1 MIPLCDVIP
10 SRTRPLMVMAL
21 VAGNVLVFLAALA
34 ALGGDVAS
42 RALDWAYR
50 PPLIGIAGS
59 LFLHAG
65 WAQLVSNLL
74 CLWIFGANVEDRMGH
89 ARFLVFYLLCGI
101 AAGLAHEAAGPRT
114 PAPALGSAP
123 AVAGVMGAYF
133 VLYPTSRVLT
143 LIPFALVE
151 TPAVLYL
158 TVWLIVQLLIAA
170 GAPPGPGGSLMGP
183 ALFALAAGFAAGAA
197 LVRVFRR
204 RDRARVEWWSDGLRS
219 RTDGV

>member
-1 MIPLCDVIP
+1 
-10 SRTRPLMVMAL
+10 
-21 VAGNVLVFLAALA
+21 
-34 ALGGDVAS
+34 
-42 RALDWAYR
+42 
-50 PPLIGIAGS
+50 
-59 LFLHAG
+59 
-65 WAQLVSNLL
+65 VSNLL

-89 ARFLVFYLLCGI
+89 ARFLVFYLLCGV
-101 AAGLAHEAAGPRT
+101 AAGLAHEAAGQRT

-158 TVWLIVQLLIAA
+158 TVWLLVQLLVAA
-170 GAPPGPGGSLMGP
+170 GAPGTGGSLTAP

-197 LVRVFRR
+197 LVLLFRR
-204 RDRARVEWWSDGLRS
+204 RDRAGVEWWSDGLRS
-219 RTDGV
+219 RADGV

>member
-1 MIPLCDVIP
+1 MG
-10 SRTRPLMVMAL
+10 L
-21 VAGNVLVFLAALA
+21 VACNTLVFLAAFA
-34 ALGGDVAS
+34 AAGHDVAWL
-42 RALDWAYR
+42 ALDWGLSPAR
-50 PPLIGIAGS
+50 HLLINISGA

-65 WAQLVSNLL
+65 WVQLLSNLL
-74 CLWIFGANVEDRMGH
+74 WLWIFGGNVEDRMGH
-89 ARFLVFYLLCGI
+89 ARFLVFYLLCGV
-101 AAGLAHEAAGPRT
+101 AAGVAHEAAAPRS

-158 TVWLIVQLLIAA
+158 AVWLIVQLLTAA
-170 GAPPGPGGSLMGP
+170 GVPPGPRGAPMGP

-197 LVRVFRR
+197 LVLLFRR
-204 RDRARVEWWSDGLRS
+204 RDRTRVEWWSDGLRP
-219 RTDGV
+219 RADRV